1 MITNW
6 REVCF
11 PYGILKMMVK
21 KKHIFNKQ
29 DVVQALLSGSHPQSK
44 KYQGKQVVGEKIVA
58 MDEGEQAA
66 KDCQRLAKRYGQ
78 APRLTFVPKH
88 DSLYVLCLL
97 QNSNIN
103 RLG

>member
-1 MITNW
+1 MF
-6 REVCF
+6 F

-21 KKHIFNKQ
+21 KKLVSNKQ
-29 DVVQALLSGSHPQSK
+29 DVVQALLRGSHPQSK
-44 KYQGKQVVGEKIVA
+44 KYQGKHVMVVNDKIVA
-58 MDEGEQAA
+58 LGEGEKAV
-66 KDCQRLAKRYGQ
+66 KDYQRLAKRYGQ

-97 QNSNIN
+97 QNSNTN